1 MAVKKLLV
9 SKKFWQFGEIKKITA
24 LKSYVVDFIISSRDG
39 FKVRRTHL

>member
-24 LKSYVVDFIISSRDG
+24 LTEIICRG
-39 FKVRRTHL
+39 FHNI